1 MLFASKNGGSA
12 VRNKTPTKN
21 NNYLSPA
28 PKGTKKEGAK
38 MESGMK

>member
-1 MLFASKNGGSA
+1 MLFASKNGSA
-12 VRNKTPTKN
+12 VRNKTPSKN

-28 PKGTKKEGAK
+28 PKGTKKEGIK